1 MPGAAIDTGILRGR
15 RASRRAPRCCEA
27 GQSRFGGQRWPLWR
41 LFARRM
47 GRYGGRRASPGDLTY
62 GAHGDTSGPYGR
74 TVGFCGRAAG
84 FRGPTALADA
94 LSALQ
99 ARCRLPRTHCR
110 LLRTHCRLFG
120 RAAGSCGGA
129 GGRAAS
135 LCGAVPDS
143 VLEPGGARS
152 PPRHL
157 GRSVRRPAD
166 QPVHRRV
173 GPWPSARRGTG
184 RAPDR
189 PPNVPDLPVHPPL
202 PSPRTDPRNVP
213 TGLRTG
219 APAAL
224 PPGSVEGARGGDP
237 RLTGAPFPAGR
248 TAPVTTAVVRAP
260 YEPCPAPPGTAP
272 MARAPRGAERGH
284 QDVARAVA
292 GPGRRLAS
300 DRLRSR
306 HASRDSSQA
315 RVGSGLRRRTW
326 SRPGAAGAPPW

>member
-1 MPGAAIDTGILRGR
+1 LIREFCAADGLRGAR
-15 RASRRAPRCCEA
+15 RAAAKQVRAVSAAR
-27 GQSRFGGQRWPLWR
+27 GGPYGGSSPGVW
-41 LFARRM
+41 A
-47 GRYGGRRASPGDLTY
+47 RYGGRRASPGDLTY

-84 FRGPTALADA
+84 FRGPAALADA

-120 RAAGSCGGA
+120 RAVGSCGGA

-135 LCGAVPDS
+135 PCGAVPDS

-173 GPWPSARRGTG
+173 GTWPSARRGTG

-189 PPNVPDLPVHPPL
+189 PPNVPDLPVHPP
-202 PSPRTDPRNVP
+202 
-213 TGLRTG
+213 
-219 APAAL
+219 AAL
-224 PPGSVEGARGGDP
+224 PPYGPPQRADGSADGRPGSAATRLRGGCP
-237 RLTGAPFPAGR
+237 RRGSAADRGPVPDRSHGGR
-248 TAPVTTAVVRAP
+248 HHHCRSRPVRPMVPRHPVRP
-260 YEPCPAPPGTAP
+260 HGPRP
-272 MARAPRGAERGH
+272 PRGAERGH
-284 QDVARAVA
+284 QDEAARAVA
-292 GPGRRLAS
+292 GPGRRLVS

-315 RVGSGLRRRTW
+315 PAGAGLRRRTW